1 MCILIFIKLI
11 GKKKEEKVSF
21 RAWLQ
26 ISSSEFVKKEIIH
39 PLSVLY
45 LGQSSSKLP
54 TSPDLHLTS
63 PPVGLWTVPRPDGMC
78 SSSSMFWG
86 CFPFGKCVF
95 SPPSLA
101 SHLVLAPPKGE
112 LRGVGMEAA
121 INRDSQHLSCQMC
134 WKQTCPQP
142 KTWKER
148 GLCNQGPKSINRVN

>member
-63 PPVGLWTVPRPDGMC
+63 PPVGL
-78 SSSSMFWG
+78 
-86 CFPFGKCVF
+86 
-95 SPPSLA
+95 
-101 SHLVLAPPKGE
+101 
-112 LRGVGMEAA
+112 
-121 INRDSQHLSCQMC
+121 
-134 WKQTCPQP
+134 
-142 KTWKER
+142 
-148 GLCNQGPKSINRVN
+148 